1 MMQSLHFKSGA
12 LEKQIKFKIMR
23 FLMLLALIAI
33 VSCNE
38 RQDDIIGDC
47 FVSPDPERVC
57 TEEAKPVCACNDLV
71 YSNSCYAEKAGNLK
85 WKSTNKN
92 PGENCDYE

>member
-1 MMQSLHFKSGA
+1 M
-12 LEKQIKFKIMR
+12 KFLI
-23 FLMLLALIAI
+23 LLAFIAI
-33 VSCNE
+33 ASCNE
-38 RQDDIIGDC
+38 RQDDVIGDC
-47 FVSPDPERVC
+47 FVAPDPERVC
-57 TEEAKPVCACNDLV
+57 TEEAEPVCACNDLV

>member
-23 FLMLLALIAI
+23 FLILLALIAI

>member
-23 FLMLLALIAI
+23 FLILLALIAI

-92 PGENCDYE
+92 PGENCDY

>member
-1 MMQSLHFKSGA
+1 MWNCVA
-12 LEKQIKFKIMR
+12 LKISSN
-23 FLMLLALIAI
+23 FVLL
-33 VSCNE
+33 CNILWGLFAFGYLNGE
-38 RQDDIIGDC
+38 EDDVIGDC

-92 PGENCDYE
+92 PGENCDY

>member
-1 MMQSLHFKSGA
+1 
-12 LEKQIKFKIMR
+12 MR
-23 FLMLLALIAI
+23 FLILLAFIAI
-33 VSCNE
+33 ASCNE
-38 RQDDIIGDC
+38 TLDDVIGDC
-47 FVSPDPERVC
+47 FVAPDPERVC
-57 TEEAKPVCACNDLV
+57 TEEAEPVCACNDLV

>member
-92 PGENCDYE
+92 PGENCYYE

>member
-1 MMQSLHFKSGA
+1 
-12 LEKQIKFKIMR
+12 MR
-23 FLMLLALIAI
+23 FLILLAFIAI
-33 VSCNE
+33 ASCNE
-38 RQDDIIGDC
+38 RQDDVIGDC
-47 FVSPDPERVC
+47 FVAPDPERVC
-57 TEEAKPVCACNDLV
+57 TEEAEPVCACNDLV

>member
-1 MMQSLHFKSGA
+1 MFFAILLS
-12 LEKQIKFKIMR
+12 IV
-23 FLMLLALIAI
+23 FLTF
-33 VSCNE
+33 SCKGE
-38 RQDDIIGDC
+38 QDDVIGDC

-57 TEEAKPVCACNDLV
+57 TEEAQPVCACNDLV

-92 PGENCDYE
+92 AGENCNYK

>member
-1 MMQSLHFKSGA
+1 MMQSLHVKSGA

-23 FLMLLALIAI
+23 FLILLALIAI

>member
-1 MMQSLHFKSGA
+1 MMQSLHVKSGA

>member
-23 FLMLLALIAI
+23 FLILLALIAI

-92 PGENCDYE
+92 PGENCYYE